1 MASRLTTLQSISD
14 TLNPLDSTISKSAL
28 MLRRIG
34 FQSAQIVAS
43 TLLPFCA
50 IEVMLQGIV
59 NYRTLE
65 NPGRVP

>member
-1 MASRLTTLQSISD
+1 
-14 TLNPLDSTISKSAL
+14 

-65 NPGRVP
+65 NPERVP

>member
-65 NPGRVP
+65 NPERVP